1 MRIAITSRGNDLD
14 SPVDQRFGRCPILLI
29 VETDDMT
36 YDAIENPYVEE
47 AGGVGGRLASLLADR
62 HVSAVLTGA
71 VGPHAQQALE
81 AAGIQIVPGCSGS
94 AREGVEAFKAGGFDT
109 HQPTASAPPAS
120 GGGRGLGKGR
130 GRGGG
135 GGGQQRERR
144 RLRQRGCGND

>member
-1 MRIAITSRGNDLD
+1 MKIAVTSQGNDLD
-14 SPVDQRFGRCPILLI
+14 SPVDQRFGRCPKLLI

-47 AGGVGGRLASLLADR
+47 TGGVGGRLASLLADR

-81 AAGIQIVPGCSGS
+81 AADIQIVPGCSGP
-94 AREGVEAFKAGGFDT
+94 AREEAEAFKAGGTDAN
-109 HQPTASAPPAS
+109 QPTASAPPAE
-120 GGGRGLGKGR
+120 GGGQGLSKGR

-135 GGGQQRERR
+135 GGGRRERR
-144 RLRQRGCGND
+144 HLRQRGSRND